1 MSSIATSIV
10 TQNIPDI
17 ILNKREINTTVTV
30 DDGQIIA
37 LGGLIDENERRAIEK
52 VPLLGDI
59 PFLGNLFRSRSRDR
73 TKTNLMVFIRPT
85 IIRNAE
91 DAAKLTGDRYQYVRA
106 EQARREATADPSIDA
121 LVRDYLKAPIPGAP
135 AAPPRP

>member
-85 IIRNAE
+85 IIRNAD

-135 AAPPRP
+135 ASPPKP

>member
-1 MSSIATSIV
+1 V

-135 AAPPRP
+135 VAPPKP

>member
-1 MSSIATSIV
+1 
-10 TQNIPDI
+10 
-17 ILNKREINTTVTV
+17 VTV

-59 PFLGNLFRSRSRDR
+59 PFLGNLFRSKSRDR

-135 AAPPRP
+135 SAPPKP